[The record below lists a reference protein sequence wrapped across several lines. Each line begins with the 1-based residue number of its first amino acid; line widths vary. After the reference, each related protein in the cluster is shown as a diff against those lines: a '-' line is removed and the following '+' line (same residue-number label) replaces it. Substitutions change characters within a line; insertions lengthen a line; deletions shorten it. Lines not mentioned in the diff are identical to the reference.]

1 MKLTRE
7 EKTRILYDVGNSA
20 FVLLVTTIMPI
31 YFNYLAGNAGL
42 SDAQYLA
49 YWGYAASI
57 ATLITAFLGPV
68 IGTLADTKGFKKPI
82 FLISLIIG
90 TVGCISLG
98 LAKQWTIFLVIYII
112 AKIGFSASTIFYDSM
127 LSDVTIEERLDN
139 VSSQGYAWGYIG
151 SCIPFILCM
160 VVVLGA
166 DKIGICGEIS

>member
-1 MKLTRE
+1 M
-7 EKTRILYDVGNSA
+7 YDVGNSA